1 MKKKIVVV
9 VADGGVETVFIPEE
23 YADLDVDVVDFDA
36 ADEDEQVN
44 LGDYVDTCRETMKEI
59 VCQNCLL
66 GKKVKVNVKKTF
78 TFSFKYVIIYIETR

>member
-1 MKKKIVVV
+1 MKKKVVIV
-9 VADGGVETVFIPEE
+9 VADGGVESVFIPKE

-59 VCQNCLL
+59 VC
-66 GKKVKVNVKKTF
+66 
-78 TFSFKYVIIYIETR
+78 

>member
-1 MKKKIVVV
+1 MKKKVVIV
-9 VADGGVETVFIPEE
+9 VADGGVESVFIPEE

-59 VCQNCLL
+59 VCL
-66 GKKVKVNVKKTF
+66 VKKL
-78 TFSFKYVIIYIETR
+78 K